1 MRNAAFALVLGLGT
15 AESAAQPAN
24 WKFQCPEVTAKIE
37 AIIPESAPNFRA
49 NPRDF
54 VPPGHPAVF
63 LGAQI
68 TLEIGT
74 INCLYALDGRSGT
87 TFYVIGSG
95 LPRECL
101 TAKAFRPPWRRNTS
115 ADFVC
120 DGTAQ
125 ACAAPC

>member
-1 MRNAAFALVLGLGT
+1 MSERARSDLAL
-15 AESAAQPAN
+15 
-24 WKFQCPEVTAKIE
+24 TAKIE
-37 AIIPESAPNFRA
+37 AIIPESAPNFRS

-63 LGAQI
+63 LGAQV
-68 TLEIGT
+68 TLAIGT

-101 TAKAFRPPWRRNTS
+101 TAKAFQPPWRANTQ

-120 DGTAQ
+120 DGTTQ
-125 ACAAPC
+125 ACAPLC